1 MNGHFLDDS
10 TLLICIPW
18 TFLLLFSLFCDET
31 VVINAK
37 RFLLR
42 PEVHYNQV
50 HAVDDKKS
58 KKMRLTVPVSDFFT
72 KQKSRNSTPGLSE
85 KVKSSSSSTKAP
97 KPKHPSVSIQD
108 MLDPVISTSAA
119 PKSDM
124 ERWALGTMYKMVHQG
139 ANNCISNL
147 TVLDYYDSG
156 IEMVKDYHN
165 VLKSSSEL
173 RASADFKK
181 IQPPP
186 KAALNNHKI
195 VNVQKVLFEVQQ
207 LR

>member
-1 MNGHFLDDS
+1 MDDS

-97 KPKHPSVSIQD
+97 KPKQPSVSIQD

-207 LR
+207 FR